1 MEYQQYNLTG
11 FLTTSNKEII
21 DISKAWLAISIA
33 FGLVL
38 GGITITFFRSF
49 IISMI
54 TVGLGFLLHELS
66 HKVVAQYYHYKAE
79 FRSFDQML
87 FLAII
92 MGFFGFVLAA
102 PGAVMIQANENN
114 IKKSGHISMAGPL
127 MNIILASIFFVL
139 SLFIHHGG
147 IIKDII
153 SYGFLINSWLALFNM
168 IPFSLFDGA
177 KIFKWNKII
186 WGLFTVMCVMFVF
199 IL

>member
-79 FRSFDQML
+79 FRSFDKML
-87 FLAII
+87 FLAVII
-92 MGFFGFVLAA
+92 SFFGFVLAA
-102 PGAVMIQANENN
+102 PGAVIIQTHENN

-147 IIKDII
+147 IIKD
-153 SYGFLINSWLALFNM
+153 N
-168 IPFSLFDGA
+168 
-177 KIFKWNKII
+177 
-186 WGLFTVMCVMFVF
+186 
-199 IL
+199 